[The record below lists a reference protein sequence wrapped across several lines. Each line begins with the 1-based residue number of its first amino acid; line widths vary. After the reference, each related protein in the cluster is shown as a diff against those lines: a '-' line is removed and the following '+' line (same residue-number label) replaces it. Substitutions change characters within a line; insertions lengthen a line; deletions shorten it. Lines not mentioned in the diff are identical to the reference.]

1 MNIKYPLLLPIIGHG
16 ATDIVDLPFKTI
28 ETHFLSAILV
38 YSLKENQR
46 RILLIL
52 SSIIHI
58 SRDFPHKNRLLIS
71 TGLHKLWLSKPI
83 IAKLY
88 LLLIHT
94 PSHYL
99 RNFTLS
105 TNKKFI
111 WKTIFAFTST
121 ICAYFG
127 LKNDF
132 DVKIEKNFGK
142 YWWTAPILGHI
153 ILNEKINR
161 INANRYNSLFNN
173 YKKIYLI

>member
-1 MNIKYPLLLPIIGHG
+1 MQIRYPLLLPIIGHG
-16 ATDIVDLPFKTI
+16 ATDIVDLPFETI
-28 ETHFLSAILV
+28 HIHFWSAILV
-38 YSLKENQR
+38 YVLKENQR

-58 SRDFPHKNRLLIS
+58 SRDFPNKNRLLIS
-71 TGLHKLWLSKPI
+71 AGLHKLWLSKPI

-105 TNKKFI
+105 TNQKFI
-111 WKTIFAFTST
+111 WKTIFSFTTTVCAF
-121 ICAYFG
+121 FG
-127 LKNDF
+127 LKNDI
-132 DVKIEKNFGK
+132 DIKSEKKFGK

-153 ILNEKINR
+153 ILNEKINN
-161 INANRYNSLFNN
+161 INAKRYNNLFNN